1 MLQTFVCSALLTY
14 GSFESAL
21 EMKCTGEVRRM
32 VPTIEGIGRKVA
44 PGKLELRPMKGSCK
58 DM

>member
-1 MLQTFVCSALLTY
+1 MLQTFICLFVCSVLLTY

-44 PGKLELRPMKGSCK
+44 PGMG
-58 DM
+58 